1 MHEIF
6 LDELK
11 KLNARF
17 MEMGVLVNDLI
28 DRGTR
33 SFVEHD
39 KKAAQQMIVEDK
51 EVAKEAVKIEK
62 KALELMALQQ
72 PVATDFRVVISILK
86 ATTDLERIGENAN
99 SIAIETVRVKG
110 NPRLPDVEKVISNM
124 THQVREMLVQ
134 VLTAYV
140 QENEKDARQMVLG
153 HAKVYKDYK
162 NARQMIIDGVEQEP
176 DAAVASASYFVI
188 IRLLERISDHIVN
201 LASWVIYK
209 TSGELFELIKPDPKE
224 K

>member
-11 KLNARF
+11 KLNAQF

-28 DRGTR
+28 DKGTR

-39 KKAAQQMIVEDK
+39 KKAAPQMIAEDK

-99 SIAIETVRVKG
+99 SIAVETVRVKG
-110 NPRLPDVEKVISNM
+110 NPRLPEVEKVISNM

-140 QENEKDARQMVLG
+140 QENEKDARKMVLG
-153 HAKVYKDYK
+153 HAKVFKDYK

-209 TSGELFELIKPDPKE
+209 TSGELFELIKPK
-224 K
+224 KK